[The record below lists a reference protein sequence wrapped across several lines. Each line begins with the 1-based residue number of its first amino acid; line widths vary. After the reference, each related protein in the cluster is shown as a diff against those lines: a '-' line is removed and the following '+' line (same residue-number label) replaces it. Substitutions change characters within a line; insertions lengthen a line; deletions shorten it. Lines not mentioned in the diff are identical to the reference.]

1 MEHIRKFTSLGFYL
15 NSLIDKGEFI
25 ELEETRDHIENKS
38 LFSWLKKKYE
48 YSMDISLYTSE
59 ELNEIIVFFEGLSN
73 TEDEEK
79 TFGVS
84 KNGLCFLLAYC
95 LEGLQTKP
103 SDFTAFTK
111 NR

>member
-25 ELEETRDHIENKS
+25 ELEETRDHIENKT
-38 LFSWLKKKYE
+38 LFSWLNNKYK
-48 YSMDISLYTSE
+48 YSIDTSLYTSE
-59 ELNEIIVFFEGLSN
+59 ELNEIITFFEGLSN
-73 TEDEEK
+73 NVDEERK
-79 TFGVS
+79 FGIS
-84 KNGLCFLLAYC
+84 KNGLSLLLAYC

-103 SDFTAFTK
+103 SDFIAFTK